1 MAKEEGFSASV
12 WQDIYSSDGIPFADK
27 GIPAINVLRQAAGGL
42 TCIHCR
48 TDVITQVDAKYMAKT
63 AAFLETISDR
73 FVGATVFPITK
84 KIPDNMVEKVNKYL
98 GKKTEQK

>member
-1 MAKEEGFSASV
+1 
-12 WQDIYSSDGIPFADK
+12 
-27 GIPAINVLRQAAGGL
+27 
-42 TCIHCR
+42 
-48 TDVITQVDAKYMAKT
+48 MAKT